1 MDEHIYREMKMIA
14 YLDNS
19 ATTRQYDEVTDLM
32 ADIAKNTYGNP
43 SSLHALGFEAEKA
56 VKEGRTIMA
65 RAIGCSPEEVYFT
78 SCGTESDNTVIM
90 GCTGPSRKPRNNRK
104 RIISTQ
110 VEHPAVL
117 EPLNELER
125 QGFEVIRLKVDGQCR
140 VDLDELK
147 RSLTEDTILISV
159 MTVNNETGSIMPIEE
174 IGRIK
179 AEFNREHGTSVLLHT
194 DAVQAFGKLPIDMN
208 GNFRDVDMMS
218 LSSHKFHG
226 PKGMGVLFVR
236 KGTRLTP
243 FMLGGGQEKGFRSGT
258 ENVPGIAGTGLA
270 AGLSVRNLKTRSEHI
285 AELRDL
291 LRTRILAEI
300 PDVRINSPEDGVCS
314 VLNVSFLRTRGEVIL
329 HSLEQQGVYVSTG
342 SACSSN
348 HSSKKGSHVLNA
360 MGLKPAEIEG
370 ALRFSLS
377 EFTTRDEID
386 HAFTAL
392 KNAVETFRK
401 LGSFR

>member
-1 MDEHIYREMKMIA
+1 MIA

-32 ADIAKNTYGNP
+32 AYIAKNTYGNP
-43 SSLHALGFEAEKA
+43 SSLHALGFEAEKT
-56 VKEGRTIMA
+56 VKTGRQQVA
-65 RAIGCSPEEVYFT
+65 GAIGCSPDEVFFT
-78 SCGTESDNTVIM
+78 SCGTESDDTVIL
-90 GCTGPSRKPRNNRK
+90 GCAGPSGRPRPNRK

-125 QGFEVIRLKVDGQCR
+125 RGFEVVRLKVDGNCR
-140 VDLDELK
+140 IDLEELK
-147 RSLTEDTILISV
+147 NALTEDTILISV
-159 MTVNNETGSIMPIEE
+159 MTVNNETGTIMPIEE

-179 AEFNREHGTSVLLHT
+179 AEFNKAHGTSILLHT
-194 DAVQAFGKLPIDMN
+194 DAVQAFGKIKIDMK
-208 GNFRDVDMMS
+208 GNFRDVDLMS
-218 LSSHKFHG
+218 LSCHKFHG
-226 PKGMGVLFVR
+226 PKGVGVLYVR
-236 KGTRLTP
+236 KGTKQPP
-243 FMLGGGQEKGFRSGT
+243 FMLGGGQERGFRSGT

-270 AGLSVRNLKTRSEHI
+270 AEMSVKDLDRKREWI
-285 AELRDL
+285 AALRDL
-291 LRTRILAEI
+291 LRDRIVSEI
-300 PDVRINSPEDGVCS
+300 PDIRINSPEDGVCS
-314 VLNVSFLRTRGEVIL
+314 VLNVSFLKTRGEVLL
-329 HSLEQQGVYVSTG
+329 HTLEQQGVFVSTG

-377 EFTTRDEID
+377 EFTTREEID
-386 HAFTAL
+386 HAFATL
-392 KNAVETFRK
+392 KSAVETFRK

>member
-1 MDEHIYREMKMIA
+1 MIA

-19 ATTRQYDEVTDLM
+19 ATTRQYDQVTDLM
-32 ADIAKNTYGNP
+32 SETAKNSYGNP
-43 SSLHALGFEAEKA
+43 SSLHAMGFEAEKA
-56 VKEGRTIMA
+56 VKEGRA
-65 RAIGCSPEEVYFT
+65 RVAGAIGCSPEEVFFT
-78 SCGTESDNTVIM
+78 SGGTESDNTVIM
-90 GCTGPSRKPRNNRK
+90 GCAGPSRKPRGNRK
-104 RIISTQ
+104 RIISTE

-117 EPLNELER
+117 EPLAELER
-125 QGFEVIRLKVDGQCR
+125 LGFEVVRLKVDGSCR
-140 VDLDELK
+140 LDPEAV
-147 RSLTEDTILISV
+147 RNALTEDTILISV
-159 MTVNNETGSIMPIEE
+159 MTVNNETGTVMPIGE

-179 AEFNREHGTSVLLHT
+179 AEFNKSHGTSVLLHT
-194 DAVQAFGKLPIDMN
+194 DGVQAFGKIPINMS

-226 PKGMGVLFVR
+226 PKGMGVLYVR
-236 KGTRLTP
+236 KGTKASP

-270 AGLSVRNLKTRSEHI
+270 AEMSVRDLEARS
-285 AELRDL
+285 ASMRELRDRL
-291 LRTRILAEI
+291 KEMIVSQI
-300 PDVRINSPEDGVCS
+300 PDIRINSPEDGVCS
-314 VLNVSFLRTRGEVIL
+314 VLNVSFLKTRGEVIL

-360 MGLKPAEIEG
+360 MGLKPAETEG

-377 EFTTRDEID
+377 EFTTYDEID
-386 HAFTAL
+386 HAFSAL
-392 KNAVETFRK
+392 KSAVETFRR